1 METMQNTKVITGVT
15 IKAPELMEL
24 LTGASTHASKDK
36 SLISLYA
43 VKLSTNGTKLVA
55 NATDRYRL
63 VTGEIDICLVEN
75 ESGTLTD
82 SVLSLDDIKQVI
94 ALCKGAFNI
103 TITRAGDLISF
114 TSGLNTLTFN
124 ELGVNYPPFNH
135 LLAPVTPAELTE
147 LFFNPLY
154 FADIAKLCGKDKGK
168 HGVKVTFGI
177 NANKPYTFKVKGE
190 RVEWHGLIMPMRES
204 K

>member
-1 METMQNTKVITGVT
+1 MNTTLSKESAISNALT
-15 IKAPELMEL
+15 IKAPELVEL
-24 LTGASTHASKDK
+24 LTGAATHASKDK
-36 SLISLYA
+36 SLISLYS
-43 VKLSTNGTKLVA
+43 VQLSTNGTKLIA
-55 NATDRYRL
+55 NATDKYRL
-63 VTGEIDICLVEN
+63 ITGEIDICLVEN

-82 SVLSLDDIKQVI
+82 SVISLDDIKQVI
-94 ALCKGAFNI
+94 TLAKSAAHI

-168 HGVKVTFGI
+168 SGVRVTFGAA
-177 NANKPYTFKVKGE
+177 ANKPYTFKVQGE
-190 RVEWHGLIMPMRES
+190 SVSWHGLIMPMR
-204 K
+204 